1 MKSTVKVGDRSVEL
15 PDVITS
21 RQQFKRT
28 FGLPNHRF
36 DCDLADAADQC
47 APLVGLMSMIGV

>member
-36 DCDLADAADQC
+36 DCDLADR
-47 APLVGLMSMIGV
+47 S